1 MAWHAGSVAAVVL
14 GGLCIAMLVSV
25 YNHRENA
32 KAIVLSF
39 LEFELMIAAECLL
52 DLWDMV
58 GKRAGTYLLAP
69 VAP

>member
-1 MAWHAGSVAAVVL
+1 MVL

-39 LEFELMIAAECLL
+39 LEFELIIAAECLL

-58 GKRAGTYLLAP
+58 GTCRTS
-69 VAP
+69 